1 MAKIYHYTSI
11 DTLALILLNKTIRFN
26 RLDKVDDEEES
37 IFGSGDSDVKIGK
50 YIFVSCWTKD
60 PEENP
65 TLWKYVEDNAGER
78 NAVRIGLDEDM
89 FLTYPLYGEQY
100 KTYFPHDFEKESDCY
115 FHNIANLV
123 QLHDVQYVDDN
134 KERIRELIKEGYD
147 FVDIEIQELGLF
159 KNRERW
165 EKQKESRFR
174 LIAFP
179 TTEEFESRNL
189 EMGESNVNFT
199 INLMQSVVPLLRR
212 NIPISLTYKDIPLKE
227 NVLKSIEVTMGPKT
241 TDEDKAKVR
250 RILYPCPISRF
261 FSNRRII
268 NSSLKDKNNKNNKF
282 SNKR

>member
-26 RLDKVDDEEES
+26 RLDQVDDEEES

-65 TLWKYVEDNAGER
+65 TLWKYIEKKAGKR
-78 NAVRIGLDEDM
+78 NAVRIALDEDM
-89 FLTYPLYGEQY
+89 FPSYPIFGSQY
-100 KTYFPHDFEKESDCY
+100 ITYFPHDFEKESDCY

-123 QLHDVQYVDDN
+123 QFHDVQYVDDN
-134 KERIRELIKEGYD
+134 KERIRELIKDGND
-147 FVDIEIQELGLF
+147 LIELKIQELGLF

-179 TTEEFESRNL
+179 TTEEFESRNF
-189 EMGESNVNFT
+189 EMGASNVNFA

-212 NIPISLTYKDIPLKE
+212 NKPISLTYKDIPLKE
-227 NVLKSIEVTMGPKT
+227 DVLKSVEVTMGPET
-241 TDEDKAKVR
+241 TDIDKAKVR
-250 RILYPCPISRF
+250 RLLYPCRISTL
-261 FSNRRII
+261 FSKRRIF
-268 NSSLKDKNNKNNKF
+268 NSSLKDKKQTITAK
-282 SNKR
+282 K